1 MPYIKW
7 GLTAAT
13 FALVMSVGLGLVAGV
28 GALVLFLRALLFTVM
43 FFVFGF
49 ALRYIITNYFPELL
63 YASEEA
69 KNKEAFE
76 KPGSRINITVDTT
89 GEYAVPE
96 LYKTS
101 DDSETLGNIE
111 DLVSG
116 FFKPHQEDAE
126 PDTDSSPYSTGIDR
140 NEEQGYNS
148 GGDFQSDQNFNF
160 DDFEDPFQD
169 MPDLEEGHRVEKP
182 AFTPSFVDG
191 SDDLGGLP
199 DLDAMAMAFSP
210 TVGESDSHGFGAGS
224 ASDDEFE
231 PAQPYRG
238 RGGNKPQPLRGDF
251 DPKELAKGISTVL
264 SKDK

>member
-1 MPYIKW
+1 VPYIKW

-13 FALVMSVGLGLVAGV
+13 FALVMSVGLGLIAGV
-28 GALVLFLRALLFTVM
+28 GILILFLRALLFTVM

-49 ALRYIITNYFPELL
+49 ALRYIITNYYPELM

-69 KNKEAFE
+69 RSQEAFE
-76 KPGSRINITVDTT
+76 RPGSRINITVDTT

-101 DDSETLGNIE
+101 GDSETLGNIE
-111 DLVSG
+111 DLISG
-116 FFKPHQEDAE
+116 FFKPHQA
-126 PDTDSSPYSTGIDR
+126 DTDDGADSSPFSTGIDR
-140 NEEQGYNS
+140 NREQGYNS

-160 DDFEDPFQD
+160 DNFEDPFQD
-169 MPDLEEGHRVEKP
+169 MPDLEEGPRVEKP

-210 TVGESDSHGFGAGS
+210 TVGESGSHGFGAIS

-231 PAQPYRG
+231 PAPSHHH